1 MSCSNCTEAKLIP
14 TCTGLLHIGT
24 FTPSTDYWVY
34 VKNLITGIVYRQTRT
49 TNEAG
54 LLTFDLTSP
63 DTSAYSPN
71 FDYELWVTSTDI
83 NMSDYIPININGIDY
98 DCLNIGFFGIKGS
111 SVGYDNSY
119 DSNYSNLSTD
129 YFVLGI

>member
-1 MSCSNCTEAKLIP
+1 
-14 TCTGLLHIGT
+14 
-24 FTPSTDYWVY
+24 VY
-34 VKNLITGIVYRQTRT
+34 VKNLITGIVYRQTNT
-49 TNEAG
+49 TDGNG

-83 NMSDYIPININGIDY
+83 NMNERIPISVDGTDY
-98 DCLNIGFFGIKGS
+98 ECLNIGFFGIKGT

-129 YFVLGI
+129 YFVLGV